1 MRVRFFSVIL
11 GVVGAWM
18 ASVAPR
24 AAEAAQV
31 GTAAA
36 AVAAREEIVELRSE
50 LARHDALYH
59 RQAAPEIS
67 DADYDALKRK
77 LRALEAAFPDIA
89 REVPAVAEVGDDR
102 SGLFKTHRHRERMMS
117 LEKAYTETELRVFAA
132 RVAKSAGR
140 KEVAFVVEPKF
151 DGLAVSVTFENG
163 RLVRAVTRGNGV
175 EGDEVTGHVAAIA
188 GMARG
193 LAGAEAGVNGAAGE
207 AKVPVVVEVRGEVY
221 VPFAEFQRVNAER
234 EAAGEAKFANP
245 RNLAAGTLR
254 QLDATEVAR
263 RGLAVVFYGIGACE
277 PQTARPGTQ
286 RGLHEKIRTWGLPGV
301 GETWMATGAAELWRA
316 VQTVEQAR
324 AGWAFPT
331 DGAVVKVDDWALQ
344 QELGVGE
351 SAPRW
356 AVAYKFAAERAETR
370 LRAITIQVG
379 RSGVLTPV
387 AELEPVALAGS
398 KVARATLHNRDEIA
412 RRDVRV
418 GDFVYVEKA
427 GEIIPALVGVN
438 RARRLADAVP
448 FVFPTACPACGTAV
462 VQRAGEAAVRCPGA
476 ACPAQLRRRIEHFA
490 SKAGVDIEGLGP
502 VMIEALVE
510 RGAVKTLADIY
521 RLRREDIRVDGKS
534 AGKGADR
541 LLSAIEASKRADL
554 AKVIYALGIPQVG
567 VVAARELAR
576 ECGSLEAVAALG
588 NAAVPTGASTAV
600 RAVAGYFADEKNRV
614 VVAELIAAG
623 LRPTG
628 ASDGAAG
635 DGAWNGARTLTGKI
649 FVLTGTLQTL
659 SRAQVTAKIE
669 AAGGKVSA
677 SVSARTHYVV
687 AGAEAGAKLEQAR
700 ALKVPVIDEA
710 ELLRMI
716 AGK

>member
-1 MRVRFFSVIL
+1 MRARFFSVML
-11 GVVGAWM
+11 CVVGAWA
-18 ASVAPR
+18 ASVPTR

-36 AVAAREEIVELRSE
+36 ARVAREEIAELRSE
-50 LARHDALYH
+50 IARHDALYH

-102 SGLFKTHRHRERMMS
+102 SGLFKTYRHRERMMS
-117 LEKAYTETELRVFAA
+117 LEKAYTETELRAFVA
-132 RVAKSAGR
+132 RLAKAAGR

-175 EGDEVTGHVAAIA
+175 EGDDVTGHVAAIA
-188 GMARG
+188 GMARELKRG
-193 LAGAEAGVNGAAGE
+193 AGIGAAD
-207 AKVPVVVEVRGEVY
+207 VPAMVEVRGEVY

-254 QLDATEVAR
+254 QLDPAEVAR

-286 RGLHEKIRTWGLPGV
+286 RGLHEKIRAWGLPGV
-301 GETWMATGAAELWRA
+301 GETWTATGAAELWRV

-331 DGAVVKVDDWALQ
+331 DGAVVKVDEWALHR
-344 QELGVGE
+344 ELGVGE

-356 AVAYKFAAERAETR
+356 AVAYKFATERAETR

-387 AELEPVALAGS
+387 AELEPVVLAGS

-438 RARRLADAVP
+438 RARRPADAVP
-448 FVFPTACPACGTAV
+448 FVFPKACPACGAAV

-490 SKAGVDIEGLGP
+490 SKAGVDIDGLGP
-502 VMIEALVE
+502 VMIDALVE
-510 RGAVKTLADIY
+510 RGAVSTLADIY

-534 AGKGADR
+534 AGKAADR
-541 LLSAIEASKRADL
+541 LLAAIEASKRADL
-554 AKVIYALGIPQVG
+554 ARVIYALGIPQVG
-567 VVAARELAR
+567 AVAARELAR
-576 ECGSLEAVAALG
+576 ECGSLEAVVALG

-600 RAVAGYFADEKNRV
+600 RAAAGYFAEEKNRV
-614 VVAELIAAG
+614 VVAELIAVG
-623 LRPTG
+623 LIPME
-628 ASDGAAG
+628 ASGGAAAAG
-635 DGAWNGARTLTGKI
+635 EAGPRRVAGKT

-659 SRAQVTAKIE
+659 SRAQATVKIE
-669 AAGGKVSA
+669 AAGGKVGA

-687 AGAEAGAKLEQAR
+687 AGTEAGAKLEQAR

-716 AGK
+716 EGK